1 MNISKVGNLLTK
13 GVNFVK
19 DKDTR
24 LILVGVGGI
33 VGCYVLERV
42 LTKAGIMTPPQRN
55 TVPQDQDNKDVE
67 QMIEEIRHDVEE
79 IEKTKSNDTTASNIV
94 DIEG

>member
-42 LTKAGIMTPPQRN
+42 LTKAGIMTPPQQN
-55 TVPQDQDNKDVE
+55 TVPQEQDYKDTDQRLKDIR
-67 QMIEEIRHDVEE
+67 QDIEEMEKIRN
-79 IEKTKSNDTTASNIV
+79 SDTTTSNIV